1 MTDQLSLL
9 RHALA
14 TLAYRLEKV
23 IRDVPSDFAD
33 YSCGADVRTPLEI
46 LAHIGDLL
54 EWGVRLADGEHRWTP
69 GDWRPWNEE
78 RERVFAALARF
89 DARLAAGPTV
99 KPVEQIFQG
108 PIADSLTHVGQLAML
123 RRLAGSPVRAENY
136 FRAEIVAGRVG
147 AKQSPP
153 RREFD

>member
-1 MTDQLSLL
+1 MV
-9 RHALA
+9 A
-14 TLAYRLEKV
+14 TLAYRGGKV
-23 IRDVPSDFAD
+23 LRDAPASFGTFKIGEA
-33 YSCGADVRTPLEI
+33 SRTPSQI
-46 LAHIGDLL
+46 LAHIDDLL
-54 EWGVRLADGEHRWTP
+54 
-69 GDWRPWNEE
+69 DW
-78 RERVFAALARF
+78 ALSLARGAHVWHDSTPAAWQEDVARFF
-89 DARLAAGPTV
+89 DGLERFDEYLASDAPLGVSPG
-99 KPVEQIFQG
+99 QLFQG